1 MLDSVPPQAITIG
14 MNPSIVSAGPFH
26 LTWHGFFTFLGILVV
41 VLIAARRARGYG
53 ISEEIVSNVAMTAV
67 VGGIIGARLFHVL
80 DWWSYYIANPLQM
93 LNLLSGGIALTG
105 GIIGATVG
113 AAIYIKFAKV
123 PLGTILD
130 IAAPGAPIGQMVGRI
145 GDVINGEHFAVST
158 DLPWAFVYSHPG
170 SPSFGLLPQHPA
182 VAYEMIWDIFIAGIL
197 FWLVGKVRPTGM
209 IFVFYIALYS
219 IGRFFIQFLR
229 LDAVYF
235 AGLQEAHLLTLC
247 LLVIT
252 VPLLIIRARPSAAGE
267 DPYAED
273 RQ

>member
-158 DLPWAFVYSHPG
+158 DLPWGFVYSHPG